1 MFTIDLLKGAG
12 KPPQSRPVW
21 AAGATV
27 AFMLLVAATALD
39 GVRYLRD
46 DGILA
51 AQKHTLSYYEGEI
64 FKLRDIAETL
74 DQTEKRRTEINTALT
89 EVDKALGN
97 HAAWSPIIAALAQSA
112 STDLVVTDMMAKREE
127 QGVGD
132 KARFVYTLMLGVMS
146 PSGAAVVEQF
156 VRTLRLALPLQPGP
170 DSIRIISQR
179 QEMAAGKTIQ
189 YYVVECRLKM

>member
-12 KPPQSRPVW
+12 KPPQSRPLS
-21 AAGATV
+21 AAGATL
-27 AFMLLVAATALD
+27 AFMVLVVATTFD
-39 GVRYLRD
+39 GLRYYRD
-46 DGILA
+46 GSILA
-51 AQKHTLSYYEGEI
+51 AQKHTLSYYQGEI
-64 FKLRDIAETL
+64 FKLQDVAKTL
-74 DQTEKRRTEINTALT
+74 DQVEKRRTEINAALA

-97 HAAWSPIIAALAQSA
+97 HATWSPIIAALAQSA

-146 PSGAAVVEQF
+146 PSGAVVVEQF

-189 YYVVECRLKM
+189 YYVIECRLKM